1 MARGRQEK
9 VGIGFMIVW
18 LVLWASG
25 MMIAVFTLGGAAWA
39 GDLGAALFL
48 FVWLAAA
55 GVGLAAGARKLRG
68 LLFGGEAPRK
78 PPPARDWNDGIPGK
92 AGSASERSDPTV
104 SNGRNP

>member
-1 MARGRQEK
+1 MGRSRQDK

-25 MMIAVFTLGGAAWA
+25 MMIAVFTLGGAAWS

-48 FVWLAAA
+48 LVWLAAA

-68 LLFGGEAPRK
+68 LLLGGETPRK
-78 PPPARDWNDGIPGK
+78 APPPRDWNDGIS
-92 AGSASERSDPTV
+92 GSASATRDPAGSDGQEP
-104 SNGRNP
+104 